1 MDLPGSGERLGG
13 GEEAGAP
20 ARHRKG
26 LTGITPISRAGGK
39 QVYRIAF
46 SYRGAQCRETIA
58 LPHTKANETYCA
70 RLRAEILGKIERGDF
85 KYTDYFPDSPRAA
98 AFGHGGHART
108 IKQALEAYR
117 DRTQATLESST
128 WKPYRRDIDNLLIP
142 EWGDLRMT
150 AFRPSDLRTWAGL
163 QTVSLKRMRN
173 ILLPLRAVFAEAL
186 EDGIITANPIAPV
199 NLAKL
204 VPIEKRTS
212 DYEPQPYTV
221 AELAVL
227 LGKLPEPERWAFQL
241 MAYTGL
247 RTGELMGLRWPRVDL
262 EAKTLRVTETTTERV
277 DKPRAKT
284 KSGIRTVPLLP
295 AAFEAIQG
303 MRRFTQLGDDR
314 VTVNPRARS
323 KDKAWASNQLE
334 KVWKAAHKGT
344 GIAVRKPYELR
355 HTFASQLLS
364 QGENPAFIAKLLG
377 HKTVEMVIRTYG
389 RWISEGEQ
397 LGFDRPPRRY
407 GMAAL
412 FTQISH
418 TDSEQDKKA
427 R

>member
-1 MDLPGSGERLGG
+1 M
-13 GEEAGAP
+13 
-20 ARHRKG
+20 
-26 LTGITPISRAGGK
+26 TGITPLARAGGK

-46 SYRGAQCRETIA
+46 SYRGAQCREIVA
-58 LPHTKANETYCA
+58 LNHSKANEAYCS
-70 RLRAEILGKIERGDF
+70 RLRGEIQRKIERGDF

-98 AFGHGGHART
+98 AFGHGGQART

-117 DRTQATLESST
+117 DRTETTLESST
-128 WKPYRRDIDNLLIP
+128 WKPYRRDIDNILVP
-142 EWGDLRMT
+142 EWGGMRIT

-173 ILLPLRAVFAEAL
+173 ILLPLRAIFSEAL
-186 EDGIITANPIAPV
+186 EDGIITAHPITPV

-204 VPIEKRTS
+204 VPMEKRTS

-227 LGKLPEPERWAFQL
+227 LCKVPEPERWAFQL

-262 EAKTLRVTETTTERV
+262 EGKTVRVTETTTERV

-284 KSGIRTVPLLP
+284 KAGLRTIPLLP
-295 AAFEAIQG
+295 AALEAIQG
-303 MRRFTQLGDDR
+303 MRQWTQTGGDR

-323 KDKAWASNQLE
+323 QDKAWASNQLE

-344 GIAVRKPYELR
+344 GITVRNPYQLR

-364 QGENPAFIAKLLG
+364 QGENPAYIAKLLG
-377 HKTVEMVIRTYG
+377 HKTIDMVTRAYG
-389 RWISEGEQ
+389 RWVSEGEQ
-397 LGFDRPPRRY
+397 LGFDRPPRQY
-407 GMAAL
+407 GMKPL

-418 TDSEQDKKA
+418 QEAGDEKKSI
-427 R
+427 

>member
-1 MDLPGSGERLGG
+1 M
-13 GEEAGAP
+13 
-20 ARHRKG
+20 
-26 LTGITPISRAGGK
+26 TGVTALVRAGGK
-39 QVYRIAF
+39 QVYRVAF
-46 SYRGAQCRETIA
+46 SYRGAQCREVIA
-58 LPHTKANETYCA
+58 LAHTKGNELYCT
-70 RLRAEILGKIERGDF
+70 RLRGEILAKIERGDF

-98 AFGHGGHART
+98 AFGHGGHTRT
-108 IKQALEAYR
+108 IKQALEDYR

-128 WKPYRRDIDNLLIP
+128 WKPYRRDIDNVLIP
-142 EWGDLRMT
+142 EWGELRLT
-150 AFRPSDLRTWAGL
+150 AFRPSDLRTWVGL

-173 ILLPLRAVFAEAL
+173 ILLPLRAIFAEAV
-186 EDGIITANPIAPV
+186 EDGIIAVNPVAVV

-204 VPIEKRTS
+204 VPIDKRTS

-227 LGKLPEPERWAFQL
+227 LAKLPEPERWAFQL
-241 MAYTGL
+241 MAFTGL

-284 KSGIRTVPLLP
+284 KAGMRTVPLLP
-295 AAFEAIQG
+295 AALEAVQG
-303 MRRFTQLGDDR
+303 MRKFTQLGDDR
-314 VTVNPRARS
+314 VTVNPRARA

-334 KVWKAAHKGT
+334 KAWKAAHKDT

-364 QGENPAFIAKLLG
+364 QGENPAYIAKLLG
-377 HKTVEMVIRTYG
+377 HKTIEMVTRIYG
-389 RWISEGEQ
+389 RWVSEGEQ

-407 GMAAL
+407 GMAPL

-418 TDSEQDKKA
+418 EENRPAGKSN
-427 R
+427 